1 VYSQTVICIG
11 GAHSGCGKTTV
22 AENLLR
28 LLGGSWGAIKYTK
41 TAFYT
46 SVQRSPDAP
55 EDKDTSR
62 FRRAGAGDVLWVQSP
77 DTGLEETIDMA
88 VSLLAQCEGIVV
100 EGNSPIE
107 FLSPDIVIFVF
118 GKDTGRLKPSA
129 LRILKK
135 ADIIIYQDE
144 IPSSDPSNREQFE
157 PCMDETIRLGIR
169 ERACFHKL
177 KAIIMNKTEKNHIE
191 ETSVNSSD
199 DVTDATNKERSN
211 IETNPPGKTAG
222 NPGEELLKHTKNK
235 RIPCKMARKIAEQT
249 GLPYREIGKLADEL
263 GIKIT
268 DCELGCF

>member
-1 VYSQTVICIG
+1 VKRQTVICIG

-46 SVQRSPDAP
+46 SVRRSPEAP

-62 FRRAGAGDVLWVQSP
+62 LRRAGAGDVLWVQAP
-77 DTGLEETIDMA
+77 DAGLEEPMDMA
-88 VSLLAQCEGIVV
+88 VNLLAHCEGIVV

-118 GKDTGRLKPSA
+118 GKDIGRLKPSA
-129 LRILKK
+129 LRIVKK
-135 ADIIIYQDE
+135 ADIVIYQDE
-144 IPSSDPSNREQFE
+144 IPSSDPSNREQSE
-157 PCMDETIRLGIR
+157 PCRDETIHFDIK

-177 KAIIMNKTEKNHIE
+177 KAIIMNKIEKTDTSASSVNPTDNVTKE
-191 ETSVNSSD
+191 ETSH
-199 DVTDATNKERSN
+199 
-211 IETNPPGKTAG
+211 IETDSPVKTAS
-222 NPGEELLKHTKNK
+222 NPGEELLRHVKDK
-235 RIPCKMARKIAEQT
+235 RIPCKTARKIAVQT
-249 GLPYREIGKLADEL
+249 GLSYHEIGKLADEL
-263 GIKIT
+263 DIKIT

>member
-1 VYSQTVICIG
+1 MYRQTVICIG

-28 LLGGSWGAIKYTK
+28 LLGSSWGAIKYTK

-46 SVQRSPDAP
+46 SVQRNPEAP
-55 EDKDTSR
+55 ENKDTSR
-62 FRRAGAGDVLWVQSP
+62 FRRAGTGDVLWVQSP

-88 VSLLAQCEGIVV
+88 LNLLAHCEGIVV

-107 FLSPDIVIFVF
+107 FLSPDIVIFVS

-135 ADIIIYQDE
+135 ADIVIYQDE

-157 PCMDETIRLGIR
+157 PCMDEIIHLGIK

-177 KAIIMNKTEKNHIE
+177 KAIIMNKTEKRDTA
-191 ETSVNSSD
+191 ETSVN
-199 DVTDATNKERSN
+199 VTNEERSN
-211 IETNPPGKTAG
+211 IETNPPVKTG
-222 NPGEELLKHTKNK
+222 SNPGEELLKHTKDK
-235 RIPCKMARKIAEQT
+235 RIPCKTARKIAEQT
-249 GLPYREIGKLADEL
+249 GLPYHEIGKLADEL
-263 GIKIT
+263 NIKIT

>member
-1 VYSQTVICIG
+1 VNSQTIISVG

-22 AENLLR
+22 AENLLK
-28 LLGGSWGAIKYTK
+28 LLSGSWGAIKYTK

-46 SVQRSPDAP
+46 SVSRNPEAP

-77 DTGLEETIDMA
+77 EAGLEETIDMA
-88 VSLLAQCEGIVV
+88 VNMLAHCEGIVV
-100 EGNSPIE
+100 EGNAPIE
-107 FLSPDIVIFVF
+107 FLSPGIVIFVF

-135 ADIIIYQDE
+135 TDIVIYQDE
-144 IPSSDPSNREQFE
+144 IPGSDPSNREQFE
-157 PCMDETIRLGIR
+157 PYRNEIIHLGIK

-177 KAIIMNKTEKNHIE
+177 KAIIMNKTEKRDTA
-191 ETSVNSSD
+191 ETSVN
-199 DVTDATNKERSN
+199 VTNEERSN
-211 IETNPPGKTAG
+211 IETNPPVKTG
-222 NPGEELLKHTKNK
+222 SNPGEELLKHTKDK
-235 RIPCKMARKIAEQT
+235 RIPCKLARKIAEQA
-249 GLPYREIGKLADEL
+249 GLPYHEIGKLADKL

>member
-1 VYSQTVICIG
+1 VNRQTIISVG

-28 LLGGSWGAIKYTK
+28 LLKGSWGAVKYTK

-46 SVQRSPDAP
+46 SVSRNPEAP

-77 DTGLEETIDMA
+77 DAGLEETIDMA
-88 VSLLAQCEGIVV
+88 VNMLAHCEGIVI
-100 EGNSPIE
+100 EGNAPIE

-135 ADIIIYQDE
+135 ADIVVYQDE
-144 IPSSDPSNREQFE
+144 IPSSDPSDREQFE
-157 PCMDETIRLGIR
+157 PYRGETIHLGIK
-169 ERACFHKL
+169 ERACFHRL
-177 KAIIMNKTEKNHIE
+177 KAIIMNKTGKKHTAD
-191 ETSVNSSD
+191 TSADSTV
-199 DVTDATNKERSN
+199 DVTNKVGSHT
-211 IETNPPGKTAG
+211 ETDSPLKNAG
-222 NPGEELLKHTKNK
+222 NPGEELLRHARDR
-235 RIPCKMARKIAEQT
+235 RIPCRVARKIAEQT
-249 GLPYREIGKLADEL
+249 GLPYHEIGKLADKL
-263 GIKIT
+263 NIKIT

>member
-1 VYSQTVICIG
+1 MNRRHVICVG

-28 LLGGSWGAIKYTK
+28 LLGGSWCAIKYTK

-46 SVQRSPDAP
+46 SVCRSTEAA

-62 FRRAGAGDVLWVQSP
+62 LRRAGAGDVIWIQAP
-77 DTGLEETIDMA
+77 DTALEEPVDLA
-88 VSLLAQCEGIVV
+88 VNMLAHCKGIVV
-100 EGNSPIE
+100 EGNAPIE
-107 FLSPDIVIFVF
+107 FLSPDVVIFVF

-129 LRILKK
+129 PSILKK

-144 IPSSDPSNREQFE
+144 IPDSDIPNHEQN
-157 PCMDETIRLGIR
+157 ETVRLSIK

-177 KAIIMNKTEKNHIE
+177 KAIVMNRMETRGTEG
-191 ETSVNSSD
+191 SSENPAD
-199 DVTDATNKERSN
+199 DAADKAGCRVEGG
-211 IETNPPGKTAG
+211 PPAGTAAG
-222 NPGEELLKHTKNK
+222 VGEELLRHARDK
-235 RIPCKMARKIAEQT
+235 RIPCKTVRKIAEQA
-249 GLPYREIGKLADEL
+249 GVSYREAGNLADEL

>member
-1 VYSQTVICIG
+1 M
-11 GAHSGCGKTTV
+11 

-28 LLGGSWGAIKYTK
+28 LLGGSWGAIKHTK

-46 SVQRSPDAP
+46 SVSRNPEAP

-62 FRRAGAGDVLWVQSP
+62 LRLSGAGDVLWVQSP
-77 DTGLEETIDMA
+77 EAGLEETIEMA
-88 VSLLAQCEGIVV
+88 VNMLAHCEGIVV
-100 EGNSPIE
+100 EGNAPIE

-135 ADIIIYQDE
+135 SDIVIYQDE

-157 PCMDETIRLGIR
+157 PCRDEIIHLGIK

-177 KAIIMNKTEKNHIE
+177 KAIIMNKT
-191 ETSVNSSD
+191 
-199 DVTDATNKERSN
+199 
-211 IETNPPGKTAG
+211 GKTDTTESSANLTENVSREERPHLETDPLVKTSN
-222 NPGEELLKHTKNK
+222 NPGEELLRHARNK
-235 RIPCKMARKIAEQT
+235 RIPCKLARKIAEQT
-249 GLPYREIGKLADEL
+249 GLPYHEIGKLADEL